1 MEGGGCGARL
11 EMEGGGDGRIGA
23 QGGGGGVRLKMEGR

>member
-11 EMEGGGDGRIGA
+11 EMEGEGGRIEA
-23 QGGGGGVRLKMEGR
+23 HGGGGGVRLKMEGR